1 MRSRMSALVLS
12 LVLAAAFTACNKQQ
26 SQTQNPP
33 PTTDNSMAQNQPP
46 ASDGQMQSAPTQSQI
61 SARMGPETLCEV
73 VQIMR
78 YRMASKVKGFGRRPL
93 ARGGARH
100 GEAGVRK
107 PPKEETAFRK
117 GRWRRS
123 HDLWGFEDRRLSAPR
138 S

>member
-1 MRSRMSALVLS
+1 L
-12 LVLAAAFTACNKQQ
+12 
-26 SQTQNPP
+26 
-33 PTTDNSMAQNQPP
+33 
-46 ASDGQMQSAPTQSQI
+46 
-61 SARMGPETLCEV
+61 
-73 VQIMR
+73 
-78 YRMASKVKGFGRRPL
+78 VKGFGRRPL

-123 HDLWGFEDRRLSAPR
+123 HDLWGFEDRRLSAAR